1 MHMIHQNPLR
11 LHSST
16 NTAIR
21 GRLFNAQRSNSSGAP
36 SLSPLKT
43 ENRKLKTPSAF
54 TLIELLIVIAII
66 GILMSLLF
74 PAVNSAIDAARKA
87 QAKND
92 AVQIATAITAY
103 ETEYGR
109 LPLPTSTAV
118 NSALVNVLA
127 GIDTG
132 SNNPRAIV
140 FLEVQGLKKGKSG
153 TNSSGFMDPWTLIS
167 NPNKTAAYAVSMD
180 NDYDNNISVSTNG
193 SLTGSTVLRKKV
205 AVWNVD
211 PNTRRQVRSWE

>member
-1 MHMIHQNPLR
+1 MK
-11 LHSST
+11 SS
-16 NTAIR
+16 R
-21 GRLFNAQRSNSSGAP
+21 
-36 SLSPLKT
+36 
-43 ENRKLKTPSAF
+43 AF

-109 LPLPTSTAV
+109 LPFATKTAV
-118 NSALVNVLA
+118 DSALINVLA

-140 FLEVQGLKKGKSG
+140 FLEVQGLKRGKSG
-153 TNSSGFMDPWTLIS
+153 TNSSGFMDPWTLMY
-167 NPNKTAAYAVSMD
+167 NPPKTAPSAVSMD
-180 NDYDNNISVSTNG
+180 SDYDNNISVSTNG
-193 SLTGSTVLRKKV
+193 LATGTTVLRKKV
-205 AVWNVD
+205 SVWNVEA
-211 PNTRRQVRSWE
+211 NTRRQVRSWE

>member
-109 LPLPTSTAV
+109 LPLPVSTAV
-118 NSALVNVLA
+118 NTALVAVLA
-127 GIDTG
+127 GLPSNT
-132 SNNPRAIV
+132 NNPRGIV
-140 FLEVQGLKKGKSG
+140 FLEVQAAKKGKSG
-153 TNSSGFMDPWTLIS
+153 TNASGFVDPWGG
-167 NPNKTAAYAVSMD
+167 AYNIIMD
-180 NDYDNNISVSTNG
+180 SDYDNTLANFSVPKTSGSGSDSISG
-193 SLTGSTVLRKKV
+193 LRKKV
-205 AVWNVD
+205 AVWNTTS
-211 PNTRRQVRSWE
+211 NARRAVRSWE